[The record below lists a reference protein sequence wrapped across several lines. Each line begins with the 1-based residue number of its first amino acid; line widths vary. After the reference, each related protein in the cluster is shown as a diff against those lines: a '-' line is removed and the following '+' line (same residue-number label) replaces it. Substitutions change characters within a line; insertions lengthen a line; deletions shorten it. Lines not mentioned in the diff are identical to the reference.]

1 MRYGAETKL
10 SPDEVLNRARA
21 YFGEG
26 GKVGLPETETETG
39 PASATFATEAGG
51 VTVSAIAN
59 DAVTAVTI
67 LSREY
72 DYWAERFLNELR

>member
-10 SPDEVLNRARA
+10 SVDEVLHRART
-21 YFGEG
+21 YFGAG
-26 GKVGLPETETETG
+26 GKLGLPETETG
-39 PASATFATEAGG
+39 PESATFATEAGG

-59 DAVTAVTI
+59 DDGSAVTI